1 MVEWLVGGGQ
11 TLGGAVWISGAK
23 HAALPELC
31 ACLLASD
38 AVTLANVPHLQDVD
52 VMPDRI
58 YPLRR
63 GYATMQA
70 KLRVL
75 GADVERVPG

>member
-1 MVEWLVGGGQ
+1 MDEWLVGGGQ
-11 TLGGAVWISGAK
+11 TLGGAVSISVAK
-23 HAALPELC
+23 HAALPEFC

-52 VMPDRI
+52 VMAHRI
-58 YPLRR
+58 YLLDR